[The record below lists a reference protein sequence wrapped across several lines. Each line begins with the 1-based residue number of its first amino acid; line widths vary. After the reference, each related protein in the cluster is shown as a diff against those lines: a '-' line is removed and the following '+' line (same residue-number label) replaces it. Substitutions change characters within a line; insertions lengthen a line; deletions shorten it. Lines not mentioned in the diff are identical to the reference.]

1 MGTRSDRPREGQ
13 LALFRAS
20 TRKRRRKHRVPRGSS
35 YPPEVIARTIAVLDG
50 ILAQRKGLKPFEG
63 RCLGCGKVISAKART
78 CGRRTCPAVY
88 PTWKRDQRAVVREA
102 LNEYGGLL
110 LLTDVTLPGTPD
122 KERNRRNVA
131 IPWASSGLRRGDPK
145 ALHKANRRFKPRL
158 RWVKRKAYNAGRSAL
173 LKSGLPFDH
182 LPPVLVGNL
191 EFQKRGA
198 LHAHLALPYTSP
210 QERVFTRAFIGSMKL
225 WAPRCGLGF
234 VQGWQAAEKSSLLG
248 HERAAGYLTKYLTS
262 KHPPELLRGLK
273 GPVVTVSRQLLRR
286 TGCTIQN
293 LRKTRRL
300 WAVRQG
306 HSPIPNWDWDT
317 AIRVGFLLERRSQ
330 PPRAP

>member
-1 MGTRSDRPREGQ
+1 MGSRSRPPLDGQ
-13 LALFRAS
+13 LALFATPS
-20 TRKRRRKHRVPRGSS
+20 KPKRKRRPPRGSS
-35 YPPEVIARTIAVLDG
+35 YPPGYFDHTIAVLDA

-63 RCLGCGKVISAKART
+63 RCIGCGKVISAKART

-110 LLTDVTLPGTPD
+110 LLTDVTLPGTPGQ
-122 KERNRRNVA
+122 ERNRRNVA

-145 ALHKANRRFKPRL
+145 ALYKANRRFKARL
-158 RWVKRKAYNAGRSAL
+158 RWIKRKAYNAGRSAL
-173 LKSGLPFDH
+173 LKSGLPYEL

-210 QERVFTRAFIGSMKL
+210 QERVFTRAFIDCMKE
-225 WAPRCGLGF
+225 WAPHCGLGF

-262 KHPPELLRGLK
+262 KHPPEFLRTLK
-273 GPVVTVSRQLLRR
+273 GPVVTVSRQLTRR
-286 TGCTIQN
+286 TGCTIQM

-306 HSPIPNWDWDT
+306 HASPPDWDWEL
-317 AIRVGFLLERRSQ
+317 AIRVGFLLERRTA
-330 PPRAP
+330 PARAP

>member
-1 MGTRSDRPREGQ
+1 MGSRSDGPLDGQ
-13 LALFRAS
+13 LSLFAES
-20 TRKRRRKHRVPRGSS
+20 SKTRRRRRPLRGSS
-35 YPPEVIARTIAVLDG
+35 YPPGYFDNTIAVLDA

-63 RCLGCGKVISAKART
+63 RCVGCGKVISAKART

-102 LNEYGGLL
+102 LKEYGGLL
-110 LLTDVTLPGTPD
+110 LLTDVTLPGTP
-122 KERNRRNVA
+122 EQEHTRRNVA
-131 IPWASSGLRRGDPK
+131 IPWASAGRRRGDPK
-145 ALHKANRRFKPRL
+145 ALHKANRRFKARL
-158 RWVKRKAYNAGRSAL
+158 RWIKRKAYNAGRSAL
-173 LKSGLPFDH
+173 LKSGLPYEH

-191 EFQKRGA
+191 ELQKRGA

-210 QERVFTRAFIGSMKL
+210 QERIFARAFIDCMKE

-234 VQGWQAAEKSSLLG
+234 VQGWQAAERRSLLG

-262 KHPPELLRGLK
+262 KHPPEFLRALK
-273 GPVVTVSRQLLRR
+273 GPVVTVSRQLTRR
-286 TGCTIQN
+286 TGCTIQM

-300 WAVRQG
+300 WATRQG
-306 HSPIPNWDWDT
+306 HCPAPDWDWET
-317 AIRVGFLLERRSQ
+317 AIRVGFLLERRSL

>member
-1 MGTRSDRPREGQ
+1 MDSRSRRPLDGQ
-13 LALFRAS
+13 LELFAAS
-20 TRKRRRKHRVPRGSS
+20 AKCKRKHRVPRGSG
-35 YPPEVIARTIAVLDG
+35 YPPGYFDHTIAVLDA
-50 ILAQRKGLKPFEG
+50 IEAQRKGLKPFEG
-63 RCLGCGKVISAKART
+63 GCLGCGKVISAKART

-110 LLTDVTLPGTPD
+110 LLTDVTLPGTPEQ
-122 KERNRRNVA
+122 ERHRHGVA

-145 ALHKANRRFKPRL
+145 ALHNANRRFKVRL
-158 RWVKRKAYNAGRSAL
+158 RWIKRKAYNAGRAAL
-173 LKSGLPFDH
+173 LKSGLPFDQ

-210 QERVFTRAFIGSMKL
+210 HERVFTRAFIDCMKE

-248 HERAAGYLTKYLTS
+248 HERAAAT
-262 KHPPELLRGLK
+262 
-273 GPVVTVSRQLLRR
+273 
-286 TGCTIQN
+286 
-293 LRKTRRL
+293 
-300 WAVRQG
+300 
-306 HSPIPNWDWDT
+306 
-317 AIRVGFLLERRSQ
+317 
-330 PPRAP
+330 

>member
-1 MGTRSDRPREGQ
+1 MGSRSRPQLEGQ
-13 LALFRAS
+13 LELFSAPAK
-20 TRKRRRKHRVPRGSS
+20 RKRRHRVPRGSS
-35 YPPEVIARTIAVLDG
+35 YPPGYFNRTIEVLDA
-50 ILAQRKGLKPFEG
+50 ILAQRKGLRPFEG
-63 RCLGCGKVISAKART
+63 RCVGCGKVISAKART
-78 CGRRTCPAVY
+78 CGKRTCPAVY
-88 PTWKRDQRAVVREA
+88 PTWKRDQRAVVKEA

-110 LLTDVTLPGTPD
+110 LLTDVTLPGTPET
-122 KERNRRNVA
+122 ERNRRNVA

-145 ALHKANRRFKPRL
+145 ALHRANRRFKSRL

-173 LKSGLPFDH
+173 LRSGLPFDQ

-191 EFQKRGA
+191 EPQKRGA

-210 QERVFTRAFIGSMKL
+210 QERVFTRAFIDCMKE

-234 VQGWQAAEKSSLLG
+234 VQGWQAAEKTSLLG

-262 KHPPELLRGLK
+262 KHPPEFLRGIK
-273 GPVVTVSRQLLRR
+273 GPVVTVSRQLTRR
-286 TGCTIQN
+286 TGCTIQM

-306 HSPIPNWDWDT
+306 HCPPPDWDWEM
-317 AIRVGFLLERRSQ
+317 AVRVGFLLDRRSVT
-330 PPRAP
+330 PRAP

>member
-1 MGTRSDRPREGQ
+1 MGARSNPPLDGQ
-13 LALFRAS
+13 LELFAAS
-20 TRKRRRKHRVPRGSS
+20 AKRKRKHRVPRGSS
-35 YPPEVIARTIAVLDG
+35 YPPGYFDHTIAVLDT
-50 ILAQRKGLKPFEG
+50 IEAQRKGLKPFEG

-110 LLTDVTLPGTPD
+110 LLTDVTLPGTPEQ
-122 KERNRRNVA
+122 ERHRHRVA

-145 ALHKANRRFKPRL
+145 ALHKANRRFKVRL
-158 RWVKRKAYNAGRSAL
+158 RWIKRKAYNAGRAAL
-173 LKSGLPFDH
+173 LKSGLPFDQ

-210 QERVFTRAFIGSMKL
+210 QERVFTRAFIDCMKE
-225 WAPRCGLGF
+225 WAPQCGLGF

-262 KHPPELLRGLK
+262 KHPPEFLRVIK
-273 GPVVTVSRQLLRR
+273 GPVVTVSRQLTRR
-286 TGCTIQN
+286 TGCTIQM

-300 WAVRQG
+300 WAVRNG
-306 HSPIPNWDWDT
+306 HAPVPSWDWET
-317 AIRVGFLLERRSQ
+317 AIRVGYLLERRSL
-330 PPRAP
+330 PARAP